1 MLVCFCMFIYLL
13 LYFLLQLGKGSW
25 RRPLTMGN
33 QVSET
38 HDRYNNSA
46 GVRQKYHF
54 DDAAGLGLPQPFML
68 HDHHVEGPSKVCTQL
83 SPFKRLKVNS
93 FVGEYYNL

>member
-1 MLVCFCMFIYLL
+1 
-13 LYFLLQLGKGSW
+13 
-25 RRPLTMGN
+25 MGN

-54 DDAAGLGLPQPFML
+54 DDAAGLGLPQPFLL

-83 SPFKRLKVNS
+83 NPFIRLCLRGIERHSRNDLFKCS
-93 FVGEYYNL
+93 FA